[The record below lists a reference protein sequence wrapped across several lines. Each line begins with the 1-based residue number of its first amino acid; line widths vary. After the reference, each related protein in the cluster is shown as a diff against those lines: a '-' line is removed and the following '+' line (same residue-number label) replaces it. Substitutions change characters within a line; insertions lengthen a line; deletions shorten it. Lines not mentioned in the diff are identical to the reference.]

1 MTDPYEA
8 LTYGARKV
16 GFGER
21 IGIAVVDLQR
31 GFTQP
36 EFPQGGSQLVV
47 SATEATSI
55 LLDASRACDIPVVT
69 CAMGYQSESDMP
81 KWKIE
86 AMYGGSF
93 FVGSEGLEID
103 PRVYDPDYD
112 YYIIKSSPSIFF
124 ATPAQPF
131 FVKKCVD
138 TVIVCGC
145 MTSGCVRASVID
157 AFSHGYRVI
166 IPRECVGD
174 IGKEAHDANL
184 LDIERRY
191 ADVIPMQEVLECIS
205 SG

>member
-1 MTDPYEA
+1 MTDPYQA
-8 LTYGARKV
+8 LSYGARKV

-55 LLDASRACDIPVVT
+55 LLDASRARDIPVVT

-93 FVGSEGLEID
+93 FVGSEGWKLIPEFTTLITTTTSLNH
-103 PRVYDPDYD
+103 RHLY
-112 YYIIKSSPSIFF
+112 SSRHLRSHSLSKNAWIPSS
-124 ATPAQPF
+124 
-131 FVKKCVD
+131 FV
-138 TVIVCGC
+138 
-145 MTSGCVRASVID
+145 D
-157 AFSHGYRVI
+157 A
-166 IPRECVGD
+166 
-174 IGKEAHDANL
+174 
-184 LDIERRY
+184 
-191 ADVIPMQEVLECIS
+191 
-205 SG
+205 